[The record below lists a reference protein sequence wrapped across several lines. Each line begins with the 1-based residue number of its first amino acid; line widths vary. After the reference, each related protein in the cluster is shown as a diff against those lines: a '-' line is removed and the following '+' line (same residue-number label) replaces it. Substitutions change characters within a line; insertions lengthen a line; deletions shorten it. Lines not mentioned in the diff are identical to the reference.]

1 MSALLDVIIPVFLII
16 GFGYC
21 TVLTKLF
28 STNTIDGLMKFTQN
42 FAIPVLLFDAIA
54 KVDLINVFNVDL
66 FFSFYLGATIGF
78 LLGFFGSYY
87 LFNRPLEDSV
97 VIGFC
102 CLFSNT
108 VMLGIP
114 ITERAYGEDALQHN
128 FAIVSVHAPFCYFLG
143 ITVME
148 LVKSSEKDL
157 NKNIFTILKAMFSNA
172 LVVGIMLGFIVNIL
186 EINLAK
192 SIQASIDMITAVA
205 LPAALFGMGGVL
217 YQYRPQGD
225 IGPIIMVCAIS
236 LIIHPAVVWF
246 AGRSFDL
253 TDMQIRSAVITA
265 AMAPGINTYVFAN
278 IYGKAKLSF
287 SINICK
293 NISVYTRG
301 HCSCNNGRSYLHI
314 S

>member
-21 TVLTKLF
+21 TVWTKLF
-28 STNTIDGLMKFTQN
+28 STDTIDGLMKFTQN

-54 KVDLINVFNVDL
+54 KVDLINVFNVNL

-148 LVKSSEKDL
+148 LVKSSEKNL
-157 NKNIFTILKAMFSNA
+157 KKNILTILKAMFSNA
-172 LVVGIMLGFIVNIL
+172 LVVGIMLGFIVNVL

-246 AGRSFDL
+246 AGQSFDL
-253 TDMQIRSAVITA
+253 TDMQLRSAVITA

-278 IYGKAKLSF
+278 IYGKAKRVASTGVLLSTAF
-287 SINICK
+287 SIGSIWVWLSL
-293 NISVYTRG
+293 IP
-301 HCSCNNGRSYLHI
+301 
-314 S
+314 

>member
-21 TVLTKLF
+21 TVWTKLF
-28 STNTIDGLMKFTQN
+28 STDTIDGLMKFTQN

-54 KVDLINVFNVDL
+54 KVDLINVFNVNL

-78 LLGFFGSYY
+78 LLGFFGAYY

-108 VMLGIP
+108 VMLGLP
-114 ITERAYGEDALQHN
+114 ITERAYGEEALRHN

-157 NKNIFTILKAMFSNA
+157 KKNIFTIFKAMFSNA

-225 IGPIIMVCAIS
+225 IGPIIMVCAVS

-246 AGRSFDL
+246 AGQSFDL
-253 TDMQIRSAVITA
+253 TDMQLRSAVITA

-278 IYGKAKLSF
+278 IYGKAKRVASTGVLLSTAF
-287 SINICK
+287 SIGSIWVWLSL
-293 NISVYTRG
+293 IP
-301 HCSCNNGRSYLHI
+301 
-314 S
+314 

>member
-21 TVLTKLF
+21 TVWTKLF
-28 STNTIDGLMKFTQN
+28 STDTIDGLMKFTQN

-54 KVDLINVFNVDL
+54 NVDLINVFNINL
-66 FFSFYLGATIGF
+66 FFSFYLVATIGF

-108 VMLGIP
+108 VMLGLP
-114 ITERAYGEDALQHN
+114 ITERAYGEDALRHN
-128 FAIVSVHAPFCYFLG
+128 FAIVSIHAPFCYFLG

-157 NKNIFTILKAMFSNA
+157 KKNIVTILKAMFSNA
-172 LVVGIMLGFIVNIL
+172 LVVGIMLGFIVNIF
-186 EINLAK
+186 EINLAQ

-205 LPAALFGMGGVL
+205 LPAALFGMGGIL
-217 YQYRPQGD
+217 YQ
-225 IGPIIMVCAIS
+225 
-236 LIIHPAVVWF
+236 
-246 AGRSFDL
+246 
-253 TDMQIRSAVITA
+253 
-265 AMAPGINTYVFAN
+265 
-278 IYGKAKLSF
+278 
-287 SINICK
+287 
-293 NISVYTRG
+293 
-301 HCSCNNGRSYLHI
+301 
-314 S
+314 

>member
-21 TVLTKLF
+21 TVWTKLF
-28 STNTIDGLMKFTQN
+28 STDTIDGLMKFTQN

-54 KVDLINVFNVDL
+54 KVDLINVFNINL

-108 VMLGIP
+108 VMLGLP
-114 ITERAYGEDALQHN
+114 ITERAYGEDALRHN
-128 FAIVSVHAPFCYFLG
+128 FAIVSIHAPFCYFLG

-157 NKNIFTILKAMFSNA
+157 KKNIVTILKAMFSNA
-172 LVVGIMLGFIVNIL
+172 LVVGIMLGFIVNIF
-186 EINLAK
+186 EINLAQ

-205 LPAALFGMGGVL
+205 LPAALFGMGGIL
-217 YQYRPQGD
+217 HQYRPQGD
-225 IGPIIMVCAIS
+225 IGPITMVCAIS
-236 LIIHPAVVWF
+236 LIIHPAVVWL
-246 AGRSFDL
+246 AGRNFEL
-253 TDMQIRSAVITA
+253 TDTQLRSAVITA
-265 AMAPGINTYVFAN
+265 AMAPGINTYVFAH
-278 IYGKAKLSF
+278 IYGKAKRVASTGVLLSTAF
-287 SINICK
+287 SIGTIWVWL
-293 NISVYTRG
+293 S
-301 HCSCNNGRSYLHI
+301 LLP
-314 S
+314 

>member
-21 TVLTKLF
+21 TVWTKLF
-28 STNTIDGLMKFTQN
+28 SVDTIDGLMRFTQN
-42 FAIPVLLFDAIA
+42 FAIPVLLFNAIA
-54 KVDLINVFNVDL
+54 KVDLVNVFELNL
-66 FFSFYLGATIGF
+66 FFSFYFGATIGF

-87 LFNRPLEDSV
+87 LFRRPLEDSV

-108 VMLGIP
+108 VMLGLP
-114 ITERAYGEDALQHN
+114 ITERAYGEDALRHN
-128 FAIVSVHAPFCYFLG
+128 FAIVSIHAPFCYFLG

-148 LVKSSEKDL
+148 LVKSSEKSL
-157 NKNIFTILKAMFSNA
+157 KKNVITIFKAMFSNA
-172 LVVGIMLGFIVNIL
+172 LVVGIMLGFIVNISG
-186 EINLAK
+186 IHLAN

-225 IGPIIMVCAIS
+225 IGPIIMICAIS
-236 LIIHPAVVWF
+236 LIIHPAIVWF
-246 AGRSFDL
+246 SGLNFDL
-253 TDMQIRSAVITA
+253 SETQLRSAVITA

-278 IYGKAKLSF
+278 IYGRAKRVASTGVLVSTALSIGTIWIWL
-287 SINICK
+287 S
-293 NISVYTRG
+293 
-301 HCSCNNGRSYLHI
+301 LLP
-314 S
+314 

>member
-21 TVLTKLF
+21 TVWTKLF
-28 STNTIDGLMKFTQN
+28 STDTIDGLMKFTQN

-54 KVDLINVFNVDL
+54 KVDLINVFNVNL

-78 LLGFFGSYY
+78 LLGFFGAYY

-108 VMLGIP
+108 VMLGLP
-114 ITERAYGEDALQHN
+114 ITERAYGEDALRHN
-128 FAIVSVHAPFCYFLG
+128 FAIVSIHAPFCYFLG

-157 NKNIFTILKAMFSNA
+157 KKNILTILKAMFSNA
-172 LVVGIMLGFIVNIL
+172 LVVGIMLGFIVNVL

-253 TDMQIRSAVITA
+253 TDMQLRSAVITA

-278 IYGKAKLSF
+278 IYGKAKRVASTGVLLSTAF
-287 SINICK
+287 SIGSIWVWLSL
-293 NISVYTRG
+293 IP
-301 HCSCNNGRSYLHI
+301 
-314 S
+314 

>member
-21 TVLTKLF
+21 TVWTKLI
-28 STNTIDGLMKFTQN
+28 STDTIDGLMKFTQN

-54 KVDLINVFNVDL
+54 KVDLINVFNINL

-108 VMLGIP
+108 VMLGLP
-114 ITERAYGEDALQHN
+114 ITERAYGADALRHN

-157 NKNIFTILKAMFSNA
+157 KKNIFTILKAMFSNA

-253 TDMQIRSAVITA
+253 TDMQLRSAVITS

-278 IYGKAKLSF
+278 IYGKAKRVASTGVLLSTAF
-287 SINICK
+287 SIGSIWVWLSL
-293 NISVYTRG
+293 IP
-301 HCSCNNGRSYLHI
+301 
-314 S
+314 